1 VLPVRSHCLPFSQ
14 VPHSSRLFT
23 DFLSYRPSVHPF
35 YPHSPRFGDWFKEEA
50 ASLSYDPERRAKVSD
65 ILERQ
70 NEAWNASAK
79 TLENIERLR
88 NGAAAVVSGQQV
100 GLFGGSSFSI
110 FKALTA
116 AKLAAQASQAGID
129 CVPVF
134 WLATDDH
141 DLAEVNHVTIPAADG
156 SLQSLT
162 VAAQGTADAPVGT
175 VEFGSEVQLVVAAAT
190 ELLGDTEISKLLAAA
205 YRPGENF
212 GSAYA
217 RLFAALFAEWG
228 IVFLDA
234 SDPEIHRLSR
244 PLFHAAVERA
254 SELGESL
261 IARGKELDSAGYHQ
275 QVKVTASSTL
285 LFAIQNGSRTPVHRR
300 LNAVQP
306 GNEFV
311 IGEEKVSRE
320 ELLQRIE
327 SSPGNFSANVLLR
340 PVIQDYL
347 LPTVTYAGGAAEI
360 AYFAQ
365 GGVVYEALLN
375 RITPIVMRFSATLI
389 ESKPLSLLQKYG
401 LEVTSVFQGP
411 EALRA
416 RLASLALS
424 AEVQER
430 FQEAAVSLQKSLAR
444 VRESLERLDKT
455 LVDAASN
462 AESKMHYQL
471 DQLRSRAARA
481 ELRHSEVL
489 GRHAELLST
498 MLYPNR
504 GLQER
509 QIAGLYFVARYGNE
523 LLRSLYEMV
532 NADCLDHQ
540 IISL

>member
-1 VLPVRSHCLPFSQ
+1 LPVKSHCLPFGQ
-14 VPHSSRLFT
+14 VPHTPRLFT

-35 YPHSPRFGDWFKEEA
+35 YPHSPRFSDWFKEEA
-50 ASLSYDPERRAKVSD
+50 TSLTYDSELRARVSA

-70 NEAWNASAK
+70 NKAWNASAK
-79 TLENIERLR
+79 TLENIERMR

-116 AKLAAQASQAGID
+116 AKLAAQASQEGID

-141 DLAEVNHVTIPAADG
+141 DLAEINHVTIPAPDG

-162 VAAQGTADAPVGT
+162 VATQDTADAPVGT
-175 VEFGSEVQLVVAAAT
+175 VKFGSEIQSVVAAAM

-205 YRPGENF
+205 YRPGEDF

-228 IVFLDA
+228 IVLLDA
-234 SDPEIHRLSR
+234 SDPEIHALSR

-254 SELGESL
+254 SELGEAL
-261 IARGKELDSAGYHQ
+261 LARGKELDSAGYHQ

-285 LFAIQNGSRTPVHRR
+285 LFAIQNGSRIPVHRR
-300 LNAVQP
+300 LATVEP
-306 GNEFV
+306 GEEFV

-320 ELLQRIE
+320 ELLRQIE

-365 GGVVYEALLN
+365 AGVVYEALLN
-375 RITPIVMRFSATLI
+375 RTTPIVMRFSATLV
-389 ESKPLSLLQKYG
+389 ESKPQSLLQKYG
-401 LEVTSVFQGP
+401 LDVTSVFQGP
-411 EALRA
+411 EALKA
-416 RLASLALS
+416 RLATLALS

-430 FQEAAVSLQKSLAR
+430 FQEAAFSLRKSIAR
-444 VRESLERLDKT
+444 VRESLGRLDKT
-455 LVDAASN
+455 LVDAANN
-462 AESKMHYQL
+462 AESKMQYQL

-509 QIAGLYFVARYGNE
+509 QMAGIYFVARYGND
-523 LLRSLYEMV
+523 LLRGLYEMV

>member
-1 VLPVRSHCLPFSQ
+1 MKSHCLPFSQ
-14 VPHSSRLFT
+14 VPHSSRLFS
-23 DFLSYRPSVHPF
+23 DFLSYRPSVRPF
-35 YPHSPRFGDWFKEEA
+35 YPRSPRFGDWFQEEA
-50 ASLSYDPERRAKVSD
+50 ASVSYDSERRARVSD

-70 NEAWNASAK
+70 NKAWNASAK

-156 SLQSLT
+156 SLQRLT

-175 VEFGSEVQLVVAAAT
+175 VEFGSEVQLVVRAAT

-234 SDPEIHRLSR
+234 SDPEIHGLSR
-244 PLFHAAVERA
+244 PLFHAAIERA
-254 SELGESL
+254 TELGESL

-285 LFAIQNGSRTPVHRR
+285 LFAIQNGSRIPVHRR
-300 LNAVQP
+300 LNAVEP
-306 GNEFV
+306 GDEFV

-327 SSPGNFSANVLLR
+327 SSPGDFSANVLLR

-375 RITPIVMRFSATLI
+375 RTTPIVMRFSATLI
-389 ESKPLSLLQKYG
+389 ENKPQSLLQKYG
-401 LEVTSVFQGP
+401 LDVTSVFQGP

-430 FQEAAVSLQKSLAR
+430 FQEAALSLQKSLAR

-455 LVDAASN
+455 LVDAANN

-509 QIAGLYFVARYGNE
+509 QIAGIYFVARYGND
-523 LLRSLYEMV
+523 LLRSLYDMV

>member
-1 VLPVRSHCLPFSQ
+1 VLPVKSHCLPFSQ
-14 VPHSSRLFT
+14 VPHSSHLFT

-50 ASLSYDPERRAKVSD
+50 ASLSYDSGRRARVSD

-70 NEAWNASAK
+70 NKAWSASAK

-100 GLFGGSSFSI
+100 GLFGGSTFSI

-141 DLAEVNHVTIPAADG
+141 DLAEVNHVTIPAGDG
-156 SLQSLT
+156 SLQTLT
-162 VAAQGTADAPVGT
+162 VAPQGTADAPVGT

-234 SDPEIHRLSR
+234 SDPEIHGLSR

-254 SELGESL
+254 TELGESL

-285 LFAIQNGSRTPVHRR
+285 LFAIQNGSRIPVHRR
-300 LNAVQP
+300 LNAVEP
-306 GNEFV
+306 GDEFV

-327 SSPGNFSANVLLR
+327 SSPGDFSANVLLR

-347 LPTVTYAGGAAEI
+347 LPTVTYVGGAAEI

-375 RITPIVMRFSATLI
+375 RTTPIVMRFSATLI
-389 ESKPLSLLQKYG
+389 ESKPQSLLQKYR
-401 LEVTSVFQGP
+401 LDVTGVFQGP

-430 FQEAAVSLQKSLAR
+430 FQEAALSLQKSLAR

-455 LVDAASN
+455 LVDAANN

-509 QIAGLYFVARYGNE
+509 QIAGIYFVARYGND
-523 LLRSLYEMV
+523 LLRSLYEVV